1 MSADFRPV
9 VIIPCRNHGLTVEK
23 VLEGLKPL
31 GLPVIV
37 VDDGSDA
44 VTREALDELAPRCP
58 EMTLLRHEV
67 NRGKGAALTT
77 GLHYAEKEGYTHA
90 LQVDADGQHDLAD
103 APTLLESAKRDP
115 NALWSARPSMTS
127 RFPRSV

>member
-31 GLPVIV
+31 GLPFIV

-44 VTREALDELAPRCP
+44 VTREALA
-58 EMTLLRHEV
+58 
-67 NRGKGAALTT
+67 
-77 GLHYAEKEGYTHA
+77 
-90 LQVDADGQHDLAD
+90 
-103 APTLLESAKRDP
+103 
-115 NALWSARPSMTS
+115 
-127 RFPRSV
+127 